1 MVLDIRDPI
10 QLGPPIKNKAITDH
24 FEPRQKL
31 GEAKT
36 IKKVIRSKFF
46 IAKKTYSFNL

>member
-36 IKKVIRSKFF
+36 IKKVFRSK
-46 IAKKTYSFNL
+46 KKNFLGQSLLS